1 MFVDEQVGV
10 NSAAKAYAIN
20 RLLMEMT
27 QNNDL
32 YNRYAWFEQKPH
44 ACHRTP
50 RLSQNE
56 LADANTLFEQWL
68 AAINKNGSLYPS
80 E

>member
-32 YNRYAWFEQKPH
+32 YNRYAWFEQKH
-44 ACHRTP
+44 SP
-50 RLSQNE
+50 RLSQSE

>member
-32 YNRYAWFEQKPH
+32 YNRYAWFEQKH
-44 ACHRTP
+44 SP
-50 RLSQNE
+50 RLSQNP
-56 LADANTLFEQWL
+56 TLVTE
-68 AAINKNGSLYPS
+68 
-80 E
+80 